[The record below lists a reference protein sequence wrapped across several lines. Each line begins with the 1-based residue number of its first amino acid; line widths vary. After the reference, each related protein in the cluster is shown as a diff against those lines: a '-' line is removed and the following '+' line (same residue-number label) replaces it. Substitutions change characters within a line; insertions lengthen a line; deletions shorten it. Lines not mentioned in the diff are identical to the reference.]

1 LNEDFQKLI
10 IGSKKKQNET
20 GAPLLG
26 LAKSI
31 YYSYEAVESGG
42 KNASFGPFNQG

>member
-1 LNEDFQKLI
+1 VAA
-10 IGSKKKQNET
+10 KKQNKR

-31 YYSYEAVESGG
+31 YYSYEEAESGG